1 MNTES
6 WLERHTP
13 RCHVA
18 NQLNLHIMH
27 ATPEIYAF
35 SIFNV
40 YDSSAGLQ
48 AFLRH
53 MRDYVLTLR
62 WAACS
67 RALTL

>member
-1 MNTES
+1 
-6 WLERHTP
+6 
-13 RCHVA
+13 
-18 NQLNLHIMH
+18 MH